1 MKGPATGS
9 GIIEVKSPSQLQIMR
24 QAGRV
29 VQELLEHLKRSVKP
43 GVTTLELDELARGT
57 LTRLGARS
65 AFKGYHGY
73 PANICT
79 SVNDEVVHGIPSRR
93 QLKAGDV
100 IGVDVGSIVDGYYSD
115 AAVTLS
121 VGEISPEAQELLNVT
136 EDALMLGIDQARE
149 GNRLSDISNAIQ
161 TKVEAHGFSV
171 VREFVGHGIGTQLHE
186 PPQIPNYGAP
196 GYGPVLKAGMVL
208 AIEPMV
214 NRGRAEVRV
223 LPDGWTAVTKD
234 GSLSAH
240 FEHTIAVTG
249 GEAEI
254 LTGSRKKPRSG

>member
-1 MKGPATGS
+1 MKGPATGA
-9 GIIEVKSPSQLQIMR
+9 GIIEIKSPSQLQVMR

-43 GVTTLELDELARGT
+43 GVTTLELDELALGT
-57 LTRLGARS
+57 LTRLGSRS

-93 QLKAGDV
+93 RLKAGDV

-161 TKVEAHGFSV
+161 TKVEACGFSV

-214 NRGRAEVRV
+214 NKGRAEVRV

-249 GEAEI
+249 REAEI
-254 LTGSRKKPRSG
+254 LTGSRKKPRS

>member
-1 MKGPATGS
+1 MKGPSTGT
-9 GIIEVKSPSQLQIMR
+9 GVIEVKSPGQLQIMR
-24 QAGRV
+24 RAGRV
-29 VQELLEHLKRSVKP
+29 VQEMLENLKRAVKP
-43 GVTTLELDELARGT
+43 GVTTMELDELAVAT
-57 LTRLGARS
+57 LARMGAKS

-79 SVNDEVVHGIPSRR
+79 SINEEVVHGIPSTKRK
-93 QLKAGDV
+93 LKAGDV

-115 AAVTLS
+115 AAVTVA
-121 VGEISPEAQELLNVT
+121 VGEIPAETQVLLDVT
-136 EDALMLGIDQARE
+136 EEALMLGIAQARE
-149 GNRLSDISNAIQ
+149 GKRLSDISNAVQ
-161 TKVEAHGFSV
+161 TKVEAHGYSV

-214 NRGRAEVRV
+214 NKGRPEVKV
-223 LPDGWTAVTKD
+223 LSDGWTAVTKD

-240 FEHTIAVTG
+240 FEHTIVVTG
-249 GEAEI
+249 GEPEI
-254 LTGSRKKPRSG
+254 LTGTRKKAGS

>member
-1 MKGPATGS
+1 MKGPAAGA
-9 GIIEVKSPSQLQIMR
+9 GIIEIKSPSQLQIMR

-29 VQELLEHLKRSVKP
+29 VQELLEHLKRSVKS
-43 GVTTLELDELARGT
+43 GVTTLELDELALGT

-93 QLKAGDV
+93 RLKAGDV

-121 VGEISPEAQELLNVT
+121 VGEISLETQEFLNVT

-161 TKVEAHGFSV
+161 TKVEAHGYSV

-214 NRGRAEVRV
+214 NKGRAEVRV

-240 FEHTIAVTG
+240 FEHTIVVTG
-249 GEAEI
+249 REAEI
-254 LTGSRKKPRSG
+254 LTGSRKKPRL

>member
-1 MKGPATGS
+1 
-9 GIIEVKSPSQLQIMR
+9 
-24 QAGRV
+24 
-29 VQELLEHLKRSVKP
+29 
-43 GVTTLELDELARGT
+43 
-57 LTRLGARS
+57 
-65 AFKGYHGY
+65 
-73 PANICT
+73 
-79 SVNDEVVHGIPSRR
+79 VNDEVVHGIPSRR
-93 QLKAGDV
+93 RLKAGDV

-161 TKVEAHGFSV
+161 TQVEAHGYSV

-196 GYGPVLKAGMVL
+196 GYGPVLKAGMAL

-240 FEHTIAVTG
+240 FEHTVAVTG

-254 LTGSRKKPRSG
+254 LTGSRKKPRP